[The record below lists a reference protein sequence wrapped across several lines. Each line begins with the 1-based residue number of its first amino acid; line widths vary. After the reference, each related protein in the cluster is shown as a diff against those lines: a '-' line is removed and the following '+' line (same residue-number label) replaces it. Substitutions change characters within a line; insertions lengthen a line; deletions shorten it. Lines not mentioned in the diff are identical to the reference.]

1 MSEAADSFIAL
12 SGESSATKIDAPPT
26 DASARPLAPTSAGRV
41 SGKAWKVPKS
51 ATVRSHLPTGVKT
64 TKWEERMEKTK
75 KEQAI
80 KKLQAELKQEK
91 ADEIKRRKEVTLE
104 RKKAAEERQRLEEAK
119 AKMGARKAA
128 RLRRK
133 MGHTKKINH

>member
-1 MSEAADSFIAL
+1 MPQPAESFIAL
-12 SGESSATKIDAPPT
+12 SGEPSAQQTVVSAA
-26 DASARPLAPTSAGRV
+26 DASARSLAQTSAGRV

-51 ATVRSHLPTGVKT
+51 ATVRSHLPAGVKT
-64 TKWEERMEKTK
+64 KKWEERMEKTQ
-75 KEQAI
+75 KEHAI

-91 ADEIKRRKEVTLE
+91 ADEINRRKEVTLE

-133 MGHTKKINH
+133 MGRTKKINH